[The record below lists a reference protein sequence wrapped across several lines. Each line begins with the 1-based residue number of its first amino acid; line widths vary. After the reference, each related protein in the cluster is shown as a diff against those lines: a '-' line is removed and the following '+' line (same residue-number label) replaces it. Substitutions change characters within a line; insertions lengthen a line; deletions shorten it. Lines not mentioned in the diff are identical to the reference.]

1 MVRGFLTVGNR
12 LTGDLPPSTN
22 PESQCGRRPD
32 PNYRTECADLIAQ
45 WGNSGPDGEGTALM
59 SHNVSDRAGTGS
71 HAHSLP
77 DSRCASDPPLFSGH
91 GLWHV

>member
-1 MVRGFLTVGNR
+1 M
-12 LTGDLPPSTN
+12 GDLPPSTN

-32 PNYRTECADLIAQ
+32 PNYRTGCADLVAQ
-45 WGNSGPDGEGTALM
+45 WGNSCPDGEGSGLM
-59 SHNVSDRAGTGS
+59 SDSVSDRAGTGS

-77 DSRCASDPPLFSGH
+77 DSCCASGPPLFSGH